1 MGPSAH
7 RCERYG
13 GVGTVCCG
21 VRVSRAQGYR
31 RLLCNR
37 AQTSSELVKI
47 TAECAMSGPGHG
59 GALGPL
65 PAGPSGG
72 LAGES
77 TKEWLRKAP
86 DFFR

>member
-47 TAECAMSGPGHG
+47 TAECAMSGLGQTGHG
-59 GALGPL
+59 
-65 PAGPSGG
+65 
-72 LAGES
+72 AGES